1 MYRPAHHLLFHFVLQ
16 NETEQHMVGNWSK
29 IRILVLP
36 SAHSSLFH
44 VVLQHEIEQQIVG
57 NWSNIRILVAFA
69 HHVLFHFVLHN
80 EKNKQWWA
88 ISGQ

>member
-1 MYRPAHHLLFHFVLQ
+1 
-16 NETEQHMVGNWSK
+16 MVGNWSK

-80 EKNKQWWA
+80 EKKQA
-88 ISGQ
+88 MVGN

>member
-1 MYRPAHHLLFHFVLQ
+1 
-16 NETEQHMVGNWSK
+16 MVGDWSK

-57 NWSNIRILVAFA
+57 NWSNIRISVTFA
-69 HHVLFHFVLHN
+69 HHVLFHFDLHN
-80 EKNKQWWA
+80 EKKQTMV
-88 ISGQ
+88 GN

>member
-57 NWSNIRILVAFA
+57 IWSSIRILVAFA
-69 HHVLFHFVLHN
+69 HHVLFHFVSHD
-80 EKNKQWWA
+80 EKKQTMV
-88 ISGQ
+88 GN